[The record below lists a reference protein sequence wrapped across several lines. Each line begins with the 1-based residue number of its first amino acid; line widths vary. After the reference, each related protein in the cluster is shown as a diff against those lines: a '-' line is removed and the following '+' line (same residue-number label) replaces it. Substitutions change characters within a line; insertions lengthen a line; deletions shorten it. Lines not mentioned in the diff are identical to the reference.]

1 MLLLV
6 GLIGKKN
13 TVQTVML
20 QTNGKVTLSGEIET
34 LATGLIPPFTLS
46 LSPDKIGRLGVWS
59 LSDYPCLR
67 LSPYATHYKQDNDE
81 AVQIYQSMGP
91 EFYASDL
98 DDCLNLNPEMLSSV
112 KSYTVKGEIY
122 ETRHTVLYDALNE
135 GTSGVH
141 NERRPV
147 SSELLYD
154 EVYRP
159 PFYIYTGVVLKD
171 KNGEELW
178 NWGDKAPFEIYL
190 PNTPEGE
197 QGAVPFSAGYSE
209 HRWY

>member
-1 MLLLV
+1 
-6 GLIGKKN
+6 
-13 TVQTVML
+13 
-20 QTNGKVTLSGEIET
+20 
-34 LATGLIPPFTLS
+34 
-46 LSPDKIGRLGVWS
+46 
-59 LSDYPCLR
+59 
-67 LSPYATHYKQDNDE
+67 
-81 AVQIYQSMGP
+81 MGP

-122 ETRHTVLYDALNE
+122 ETSHTVLYDALNE

-197 QGAVPFSAGYSE
+197 QGAVPHLTFMSRYILVVTVEMKVENNGRENTIVSS
-209 HRWY
+209 HTFVPRFRWDYYNSGDWYYNVYPFVPIEN

>member
-1 MLLLV
+1 M
-6 GLIGKKN
+6 
-13 TVQTVML
+13 
-20 QTNGKVTLSGEIET
+20 
-34 LATGLIPPFTLS
+34 S

-122 ETRHTVLYDALNE
+122 ETSHTVLYDALNE

-197 QGAVPFSAGYSE
+197 QGAVPHLTFMSRYILVVTVE
-209 HRWY
+209 TILR